1 MKSALENVVQI
12 LAEKIREKQ
21 SELQE
26 IDRRIDDLS
35 EDAKHIAA
43 DLESIEHARRTV
55 QDLQTSE

>member
-21 SELQE
+21 SELQKIDIQIEDLRDKQLDLITE
-26 IDRRIDDLS
+26 I
-35 EDAKHIAA
+35 
-43 DLESIEHARRTV
+43 ESIEHARRTV